1 MTYTYPLSAHFQ
13 KPLAVATV
21 VGGVFILVMGLRR
34 IDYSL
39 DPKQFKTMK

>member
-1 MTYTYPLSAHFQ
+1 MTYTYPLAAHFQ

-21 VGGVFILVMGLRR
+21 VGGVFVLVMGLRR

-39 DPKQFKTMK
+39 DPKKSRR